1 MSYRLRLGVKVNGKL
16 GSGGIGFERM
26 LVQIESSGERVA
38 VNEMVIKGIPIDAMA
53 GDRIVVNGTAIWN
66 PGS

>member
-1 MSYRLRLGVKVNGKL
+1 M
-16 GSGGIGFERM
+16 FA
-26 LVQIESSGERVA
+26 QIESSGERVA